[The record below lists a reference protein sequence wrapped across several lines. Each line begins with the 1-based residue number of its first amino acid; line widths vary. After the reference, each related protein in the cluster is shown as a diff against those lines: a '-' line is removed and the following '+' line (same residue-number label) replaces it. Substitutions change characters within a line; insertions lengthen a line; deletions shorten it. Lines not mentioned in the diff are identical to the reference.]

1 MRIAILGL
9 AAFAAGL
16 ALSVPSRA
24 QPQSG
29 RDLFVR
35 ADKGYCIAC
44 HQVPEGAGPATRSD
58 LGPRLDGARVRAFD
72 RAKLRELLV
81 DPTRA
86 NPESLMPP
94 FGRHRIL
101 DAAEIER
108 VIDYLHALP

>member
-9 AAFAAGL
+9 VAFAAGFVPPVPAQ
-16 ALSVPSRA
+16 ALS
-24 QPQSG
+24 G
-29 RDLFVR
+29 RELFVR
-35 ADKGYCIAC
+35 VDKGHCIAC

-58 LGPRLDGARVRAFD
+58 LGPRLDGARVRALD
-72 RAKLRELLV
+72 RARLRELLI
-81 DPTRA
+81 DPSRA

-108 VIDYLHALP
+108 LIDYLHALP